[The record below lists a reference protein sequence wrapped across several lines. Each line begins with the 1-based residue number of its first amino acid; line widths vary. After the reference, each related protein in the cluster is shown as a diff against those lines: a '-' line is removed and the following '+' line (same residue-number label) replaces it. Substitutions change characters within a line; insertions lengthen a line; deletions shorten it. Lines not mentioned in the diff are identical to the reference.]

1 MGRKNHFMRAALKE
15 SAFRILDNCTECK
28 GIERVISIILFAVI
42 ILNVFL
48 ILVVY
53 DASISTN
60 DSLLV
65 FIVDSVSSIIF
76 LIEYLGR
83 LWTADKF
90 YPHLGPVKSR
100 LRYAFSAMGI
110 IDLFSFAPYFLYGLG
125 LIPSSVTSSLRILKV
140 LRLLKISRYM
150 MGWHVIVSVFKNN
163 IREITAAF
171 AILLLFSLT
180 ASALM
185 CQFEQPVQPDVY
197 NNIFTGLYWAIQTIT
212 STGYGD
218 VTPITPP
225 GRALGFCAMVLSIGI
240 VAVPAGIFSAG
251 FIEEFEKRNKKE
263 AEIDYN
269 TFYISGTDNKIFI
282 EEEAP
287 ASYPDYTYCPHCG
300 KPLPHYVEKDPQ
312 GRHTVIHFEEITEDT
327 EKN

>member
-1 MGRKNHFMRAALKE
+1 MRASLKE
-15 SAFRILDNCTECK
+15 SAFRILDSHTECK
-28 GIERVISIILFAVI
+28 GIERVLSIALFAVI
-42 ILNVFL
+42 VLNVFL

-53 DASISTN
+53 DASIPTN
-60 DSLLV
+60 DSLPVLV
-65 FIVDSVSSIIF
+65 IDSVSSFIF
-76 LIEYLGR
+76 LIEYFAR
-83 LWTADKF
+83 LWTADMV

-100 LRYAFSAMGI
+100 LRYAFSAMGL
-110 IDLFSFAPYFLYGLG
+110 IDLFSFLPYFLYGLG
-125 LIPSSVTSSLRILKV
+125 LIPNSVTSSLRILKV

-150 MGWHVIVSVFKNN
+150 MGWRVIVSVFKNN
-163 IREITAAF
+163 IREISAAF

-218 VTPITPP
+218 VTPITPA

-251 FIEEFEKRNKKE
+251 FIEEFNKRKE
-263 AEIDYN
+263 NQADVDYN
-269 TFYISGTDNKIFI
+269 TFYISGSDNKIYI
-282 EEEAP
+282 EEEAST
-287 ASYPDYTYCPHCG
+287 SYPDYAYCPHCG
-300 KPLPHYVEKDPQ
+300 KPLPHYQENETKGP
-312 GRHTVIHFEEITEDT
+312 HTVVHFEEITEDT
-327 EKN
+327 QENRPL